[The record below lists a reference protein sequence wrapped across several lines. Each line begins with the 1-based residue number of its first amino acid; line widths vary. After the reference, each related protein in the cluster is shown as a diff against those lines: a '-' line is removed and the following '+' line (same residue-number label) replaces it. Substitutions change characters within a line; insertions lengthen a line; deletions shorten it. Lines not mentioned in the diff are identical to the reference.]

1 MMIIRPGRILKLVV
15 FMPWILLCSLVT
27 YAIGF
32 LSMILF
38 YGMLATQQ
46 FNSAWDWVFL
56 ILTSST
62 AIMGVRLV
70 LCTIYGIYKDLSYKS
85 IFIQPF
91 VDKKDQDQ
99 KKETLWW
106 WDK

>member
-15 FMPWILLCSLVT
+15 LMPWILLCSSV
-27 YAIGF
+27 ACMSGF
-32 LSMILF
+32 MSILF
-38 YGMLATQQ
+38 LLQG
-46 FNSAWDWVFL
+46 DWF
-56 ILTSST
+56 I
-62 AIMGVRLV
+62 LV
-70 LCTIYGIYKDLSYKS
+70 LFLLGTIGSVQILLYTIHGIYKDLSYKS

-91 VDKKDQDQ
+91 VDKKDHDQ